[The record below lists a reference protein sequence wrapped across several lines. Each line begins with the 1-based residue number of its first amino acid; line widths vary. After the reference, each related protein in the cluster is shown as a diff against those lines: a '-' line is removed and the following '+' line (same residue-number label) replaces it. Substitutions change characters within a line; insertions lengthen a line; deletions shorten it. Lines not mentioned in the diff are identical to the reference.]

1 MLTIEYT
8 SIFKRDYKRM
18 VKKKHY
24 NMKKLEKVVKL
35 LVTNN
40 QDELIRKYKDH
51 ALKGNWK
58 GYRELHLDKDWLL
71 IYKIDDKNLILTMTR
86 TGSHDELF
94 VISKRDNLRGD
105 FHASND

>member
-18 VKKKHY
+18 VKKHY

-58 GYRELHLDKDWLL
+58 GYRELHLDNDWIL

-86 TGSHDELF
+86 TGSHDEL
-94 VISKRDNLRGD
+94 L
-105 FHASND
+105 

>member
-18 VKKKHY
+18 VKKHY

-58 GYRELHLDKDWLL
+58 GYRELHLDNDWLL

-86 TGSHDELF
+86 TGSHDEL
-94 VISKRDNLRGD
+94 L
-105 FHASND
+105 

>member
-18 VKKKHY
+18 VKKHY
-24 NMKKLEKVVKL
+24 NRKKLEKVVKL

-86 TGSHDELF
+86 TGSHDEL
-94 VISKRDNLRGD
+94 L
-105 FHASND
+105 